1 MADARIKVCGITTI
15 DDAKACQEL
24 GADLLG
30 LIFAKSPRRI
40 TPERAAEIRAA
51 VPDAR
56 LVGVFMDE
64 EIETVVRIASEAGLN
79 LIQLHG
85 HEPPIYCE
93 ELMEITGLPV
103 IRALRY
109 EDASNPQFLDAFASV
124 PLFLFDLDKYGSNGD
139 GTANGTNERA
149 LERLWD
155 LSAEASAQGIDF
167 LLAGGL
173 DADNVKAAL
182 KSTRPFGVDVCRGVE
197 SEPGLKDIE
206 KVKRFIAEVKNCTF
220 MDN

>member
-1 MADARIKVCGITTI
+1 MSDARIKVCGITTI
-15 DDAKACQEL
+15 EDALACHGL

-30 LIFAKSPRRI
+30 LIFTKSPRKI
-40 TPERAAEIRAA
+40 TPERAMEIRTA
-51 VPDAR
+51 VPEAR

-64 EIETVVRIASEAGLN
+64 EMETVIRIASEAGLN

-85 HEPPIYCE
+85 HEPPAYCE
-93 ELMEITGLPV
+93 ELMELTGLPV

-109 EDASNPQFLDAFASV
+109 EEASNPQLLDAFTVV
-124 PLFLFDLDKYGSNGD
+124 PLFLFDLDKNGSNG
-139 GTANGTNERA
+139 NGKASDNGREA
-149 LERLWD
+149 MEKLWD
-155 LSAEASAQGIDF
+155 LAAEVGAQGIDF

-173 DADNVKAAL
+173 DAENVKDALAA
-182 KSTRPFGVDVCRGVE
+182 TRPFGVDVCRGVE

-206 KVKRFIAEVKNCTF
+206 KVKQFIAEVKSCKF